1 MLCLAHRLLFYLF
14 PLVIFAKEP
23 IRTWTSTDGRT
34 LQGQYIES
42 SAGKVTIKVGS
53 RDYTLPL
60 SRFSQADQDYAKKAY
75 GRALFV
81 DPQPFEDQG
90 RGGVIIAAAKGKV
103 EVITQKRDR
112 YSDKDPDPRVVIV
125 GESIGPGSTLITGS
139 GAEAD
144 CS

>member
-1 MLCLAHRLLFYLF
+1 MLCLVHRLLFYLF

-42 SAGKVTIKVGS
+42 SAGKVTIKMGS
-53 RDYTLPL
+53 REYTLPL
-60 SRFSQADQDYAKKAY
+60 SRFSQKDQDYAKKAY

-125 GESIGPGSTLITGS
+125 GE
-139 GAEAD
+139 
-144 CS
+144 